1 MQLSFRYGVFALG
14 DSSYPAFCGFGKWLD
29 EAFGDLDGSRLL
41 KVGLGDELG
50 DRDAEFKKWSKL
62 AFQQAALQ
70 CNLDLSHEQTRNP
83 QVTKTVTK
91 WIPHTD
97 SEFIKEFPCET
108 RRKTMSK
115 NLYYVANP

>member
-1 MQLSFRYGVFALG
+1 M
-14 DSSYPAFCGFGKWLD
+14 
-29 EAFGDLDGSRLL
+29 L

-97 SEFIKEFPCET
+97 SESNKEFPFET

-115 NLYYVANP
+115 CLYYVACQ